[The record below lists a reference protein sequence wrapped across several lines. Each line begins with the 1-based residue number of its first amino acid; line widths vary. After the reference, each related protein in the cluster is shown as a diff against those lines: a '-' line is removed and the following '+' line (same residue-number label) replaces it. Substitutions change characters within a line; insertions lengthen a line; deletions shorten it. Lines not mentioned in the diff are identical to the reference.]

1 MSIGDIMYFKRI
13 KDLRCDHDY
22 SQQYVSDYLKINRV
36 VYSRYET
43 GIRDIPVDLLIKLSS
58 LYDVSVDYILGIS
71 DKKSKD

>member
-1 MSIGDIMYFKRI
+1 MSIGGHMYFKRI
-13 KDLRCDHDY
+13 KDLRNDNDF
-22 SQQYVSDYLKINRV
+22 SQQYVADYLKINRV

-58 LYDVSVDYILGIS
+58 LYNASIDYILGLS